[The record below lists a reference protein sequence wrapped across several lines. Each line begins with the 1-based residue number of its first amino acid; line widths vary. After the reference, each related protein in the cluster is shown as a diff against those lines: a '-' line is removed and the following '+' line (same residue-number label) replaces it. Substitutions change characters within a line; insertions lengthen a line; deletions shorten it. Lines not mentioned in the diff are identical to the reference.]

1 MSEVLYDDKIYDVTI
16 IGAGPIGLFTAFYAG
31 MREMSVKIIESLP
44 QVGGQL
50 AALYPEKYIYDVA
63 GFPKIRAKDLI
74 ENLQTQALQFN
85 PHIVLDE
92 PIVNVQKKSD
102 AIFYI
107 ESEKGHI
114 HRSKT
119 IIITAG
125 CGAFQPRKLE
135 VMGADQ
141 YEGKNLFY
149 SIDDLKI
156 FSRKRVAVLGGGDS
170 AVDWSLMLEPIAEQ
184 VTIIHRRDKFRA
196 HEHSVNR
203 LRQSTVQL
211 LTRAS
216 VKRVVGNDKMA
227 TGIIIEKE
235 GQELLVE
242 VDYIVVNYGFISSL
256 NFMNAWGLTIDNNA
270 IVVNSKME
278 TNIEGMYAAGDII
291 TYDGKIKLIV
301 NGFGDA
307 TTAISHAKS
316 YMDPTI
322 RVRAPHSTNVFERVT
337 KASI

>member
-1 MSEVLYDDKIYDVTI
+1 MSGIQYDDHIYDVTI

-63 GFPKIRAKDLI
+63 GFPKIRAKELI
-74 ENLQTQALQFN
+74 ENLEAQALQFN

-92 PIVNVQKKSD
+92 PIVHVQKKSD
-102 AIFYI
+102 ALFYI
-107 ESEKGHI
+107 ESKKGHI

-135 VMGADQ
+135 VPGADQ
-141 YEGKNLFY
+141 YEGKNLCY
-149 SIDDLKI
+149 AIDELNS
-156 FSRKRVAVLGGGDS
+156 FSGKRVAVLGGGDS
-170 AVDWSLMLEPIAEQ
+170 AVDWSLMLEPIADQ
-184 VTIIHRRDKFRA
+184 VTIIHRRDTFRA
-196 HEHSVNR
+196 HEHSVNQ
-203 LRQSTVQL
+203 LKQSTVHL
-211 LTRAS
+211 LTPAT
-216 VKRVVGNDKMA
+216 VKKVIGNDKMA
-227 TGIIIEKE
+227 TGILVEKE

-242 VDYIVVNYGFISSL
+242 VDSIVVNYGFISSL
-256 NFMNAWGLTIDNNA
+256 HFMNTWGLTIDKNA

-278 TNIEGMYAAGDII
+278 TNIEGIYAAGDII

-316 YMDPTI
+316 YIDPAI
-322 RVRAPHSTNVFERVT
+322 RVRAPHSTNIFEKVT
-337 KASI
+337 QATR